1 MRQTGNV
8 AWYTR
13 RMIGLMDC
21 NNFFVSCERLFR
33 PDLLGKPVAVL
44 SSNDGCIVSRSREVK
59 DLGIPMGIPH
69 FQIKDLCKK
78 HGITLFSSN
87 FALYRDISTRVMA
100 ALKEEYDI
108 CEVYSVDEAFFT
120 IPDDVSL
127 ESLYAVRARIT
138 QKTGIPVSIGVAR
151 TKTLAK
157 VANAIAKKGD
167 GVCVLDE
174 EGWQRTVEE
183 LPCGSVWG
191 IGRQTAAFL
200 SKENISTVGELLR
213 KDAQFIRSN
222 LGVVGER
229 LCLELRGVSVHP
241 VGSRS
246 EDEQGSYTST
256 RSFAAPVFDKLTLMS
271 ALGHHAAHVAEKL
284 RKDGCVASRLTIVAR
299 GSRFGTFSHR
309 EGAMTSILTI
319 PTNDTFVITKEV
331 SRLLGLLFDPEV
343 PYKKAGVVL
352 GGISHSTQATG
363 SLFAA
368 EDTSKTAQV
377 NMVADA
383 LNERFGS
390 GAIRQAVTLGAEKW
404 QEQKKLKS
412 KEYTTQWSE
421 IASVKAIVRHVP

>member
-1 MRQTGNV
+1 
-8 AWYTR
+8 
-13 RMIGLMDC
+13 MDC

-59 DLGIPMGIPH
+59 DLGIPMGIPY
-69 FQIKDLCKK
+69 FQMKDLCKK

-87 FALYRDISTRVMA
+87 FALYRDISTRVMV
-100 ALKEEYDI
+100 ALKEEFDT

-120 IPDDVSL
+120 VPDDVSL
-127 ESLYAVRARIT
+127 ENLYAVRARIT
-138 QKTGIPVSIGVAR
+138 QKTGIPVSIGAAK

-157 VANAIAKKGD
+157 VANGIAKKGD
-167 GVCVLDE
+167 GVCTLDE
-174 EGWQRTVEE
+174 ASWRRVSEE

-191 IGRQTAAFL
+191 IGRQTAAYL

-213 KDAQFIRSN
+213 KDAQYIRNN

-229 LCLELRGVSVHP
+229 LCLELRGVP
-241 VGSRS
+241 VNIVGGVG
-246 EDEQGSYTST
+246 EDEQSSYTST
-256 RSFAAPVFDKLTLMS
+256 RSFAFLVFDKLTLMS

-284 RKDGCVASRLTIVAR
+284 RKDGCVASRLTIIAR

-309 EGAMTSILTI
+309 EGTMTSILTI

-331 SRLLGLLFDPEV
+331 ARLLEKLFDSEI

-352 GGISHSTQATG
+352 SGISHTTQTTG
-363 SLFAA
+363 SLFSA

-383 LNERFGS
+383 LNKRFGS

-412 KEYTTQWSE
+412 HEYTTRWSE
-421 IASVKAIVRHVP
+421 IASVKAISGHVA